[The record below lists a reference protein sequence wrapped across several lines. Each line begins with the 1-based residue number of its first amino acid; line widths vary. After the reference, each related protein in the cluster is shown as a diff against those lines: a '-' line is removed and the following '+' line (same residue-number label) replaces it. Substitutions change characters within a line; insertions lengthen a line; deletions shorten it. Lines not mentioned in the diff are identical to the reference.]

1 MSTTL
6 SRGAFATAT
15 PGLRWQIGAITVD
28 RVVESEKPALPARII
43 FPTAPAEA
51 VQRYKSVLGPRL
63 FDPASEFF
71 ILSLHSFIVRTRHH
85 TIVVDACAGND
96 KERPAKPHY
105 HRNQGPYLERF
116 RATGVRLEDVDFVFC
131 THLHIDHVGWNTR
144 LENGRWVPTFPNA
157 RYLFARTEW
166 DHWKNEATR
175 RAYATDPYFEDSVLP
190 IVERGQAEFVA
201 SDYHFEDSI
210 WLEPSP
216 GHTPGHSCVRLQS
229 EGRAAVM
236 SGDLIHHPVQCFE
249 PEWSSGFC
257 TDPQASARTRRV
269 FLDRHA
275 ETDTLIMPAHF
286 PTPAVGWVRRAGAA
300 FRFAFDGE

>member
-1 MSTTL
+1 MSSTL
-6 SRGAFATAT
+6 ARDSVATS
-15 PGLRWQIGAITVD
+15 PGLRWAIGAITVD
-28 RVVESEKPALPARII
+28 RVIETEKPALPARVI

-51 VQRYKSVLGPRL
+51 VARYAEILGPKL
-63 FDPASEFF
+63 FDRASQFF
-71 ILSLHSFIVRTRHH
+71 ILSTHSFIVRTRRH

-105 HRNQGPYLERF
+105 HHMTSPYLDRF

-144 LENGRWVPTFPNA
+144 LENRRWVPTFPNA
-157 RYLFARTEW
+157 RYLFSRTEW
-166 DHWKNEATR
+166 EHWKNEATR
-175 RAYATDPYFEDSVLP
+175 KAYATDPYFEDSVLP

-201 SDYHFEDSI
+201 GDYRFDDTI

-216 GHTPGHSCVRLQS
+216 GHTPGHSSLRLADG
-229 EGRAAVM
+229 GREAVM

-249 PEWSSGFC
+249 PDWSSGFC
-257 TDPQASARTRRV
+257 TDPLAAARTRRA
-269 FLDRHA
+269 FLERYA

-286 PTPAVGWVRRAGAA
+286 PTPSVGRVRRAGSA
-300 FRFAFDGE
+300 FRFVFDGE